1 MTSRRKISKEIGKI
15 FVCRKWSRWRGPAE
29 QQSIDS
35 GETKLLVVTS
45 MFLSDFLGCC
55 LGSWTFL
62 VVAVYLLL
70 LPSYHLMAALHGV
83 VARKKPSKK
92 MTKRNQSAIRSVMRK
107 LRNMQYQTQQKNL
120 LNTTETN
127 KLYSEIEEEILLL
140 LLSFT
145 PIPPPQLNQ
154 EKSSFFVSIVKIDYT
169 EVKPFLSAQIFFH
182 SSVCIR
188 VGV

>member
-1 MTSRRKISKEIGKI
+1 
-15 FVCRKWSRWRGPAE
+15 
-29 QQSIDS
+29 
-35 GETKLLVVTS
+35 
-45 MFLSDFLGCC
+45 
-55 LGSWTFL
+55 
-62 VVAVYLLL
+62 
-70 LPSYHLMAALHGV
+70 
-83 VARKKPSKK
+83 

-154 EKSSFFVSIVKIDYT
+154 EKSPFFVSIVRIDYT
-169 EVKPFLSAQIFFH
+169 FPFRANLFPFD
-182 SSVCIR
+182 CLF
-188 VGV
+188 

>member
-1 MTSRRKISKEIGKI
+1 
-15 FVCRKWSRWRGPAE
+15 
-29 QQSIDS
+29 
-35 GETKLLVVTS
+35 
-45 MFLSDFLGCC
+45 
-55 LGSWTFL
+55 
-62 VVAVYLLL
+62 
-70 LPSYHLMAALHGV
+70 MAALHGA

-154 EKSSFFVSIVKIDYT
+154 EKSPFFVSIVRIDYT
-169 EVKPFLSAQIFFH
+169 FPFRANLFPFD
-182 SSVCIR
+182 CLF
-188 VGV
+188 